1 VTTDPQPVPPIAE
14 ELATVERLAVRL
26 HEEFRPLAGDVLI
39 FEDCLEIA
47 RLAVGTLRHEVA
59 TAYDRGLAEGRQDV
73 ERLTLLLE
81 QAEQYARDLQD
92 GGIFLHDEA
101 VATVRQEGLA
111 EGRRQRDAEYD
122 VKLGGNGTTPPPV
135 EMVYGYNVGLA
146 EGRRQATEGL
156 SVWEIRGYIAD
167 YGPYAAMSSSSGYND
182 PDEARA
188 YFTTAIADTA
198 DALVLLVEVRA
209 GGWERIADRWRPD
222 PAVLAFERELDMDR
236 LVGPWEP
243 DEQPEP
249 VVVERVSADE
259 SVCHRCPGPNSPWSA
274 PSPLWNA
281 VMRGGSIGGTD
292 EFDGIVCPTCFAVL
306 AQQRGIAEL
315 WRFSAERVHA
325 VLETTSPDGRVWD
338 AERWLWV
345 EPASGGVVEPS
356 PLTAEEAAPDCGVP
370 NNPGGIFRPGTCKL
384 PSGHPGWH
392 EDGGLSWLRDRE
404 ELERVV
410 ERGKQAPSRRQHDPG
425 ALIEE
430 PDLYEQGGHL
440 DGEFADERGKF
451 DPLIGEQGEG
461 GVR

>member
-146 EGRRQATEGL
+146 EGRRQATPCARCG
-156 SVWEIRGYIAD
+156 SPG
-167 YGPYAAMSSSSGYND
+167 GPHEHWG
-182 PDEARA
+182 
-188 YFTTAIADTA
+188 
-198 DALVLLVEVRA
+198 
-209 GGWERIADRWRPD
+209 DR
-222 PAVLAFERELDMDR
+222 
-236 LVGPWEP
+236 EP
-243 DEQPEP
+243 DEQPEAFDM
-249 VVVERVSADE
+249 ERLAQLSISYADALEAFQHGDPARSA
-259 SVCHRCPGPNSPWSA
+259 A
-274 PSPLWNA
+274 ALIA
-281 VMRGGSIGGTD
+281 T
-292 EFDGIVCPTCFAVL
+292 AVL
-306 AQQRGIAEL
+306 LHQALGVFLNGVRRGRA
-315 WRFSAERVHA
+315 
-325 VLETTSPDGRVWD
+325 
-338 AERWLWV
+338 

-356 PLTAEEAAPDCGVP
+356 PLTWTANVP
-370 NNPGGIFRPGTCKL
+370 YTPIVPGPNVLDLRPL
-384 PSGHPGWH
+384 
-392 EDGGLSWLRDRE
+392 
-404 ELERVV
+404 
-410 ERGKQAPSRRQHDPG
+410 HDPG

-430 PDLYEQGGHL
+430 PDLY
-440 DGEFADERGKF
+440 
-451 DPLIGEQGEG
+451 GEQP
-461 GVR
+461 